1 MKESQLNKANLAP
14 DNIKSRLEEM
24 ISSVKIVLKK
34 KKTRFRNILK
44 SFLFQKIIIKKLLV
58 CKIAR

>member
-34 KKTRFRNILK
+34 KK
-44 SFLFQKIIIKKLLV
+44 KKLDLE
-58 CKIAR
+58 IF

>member
-34 KKTRFRNILK
+34 KKKKTRFRNILK
-44 SFLFQKIIIKKLLV
+44 SFLF
-58 CKIAR
+58 